1 MRIFCAEL
9 RKLFTSPIFIFVA
22 AAALILNIYLCM
34 SAKPV
39 TISDEEYKSFYGS
52 IEGLSETEKIDHID
66 NALNELYSSE
76 ITYETIMKRGFYR
89 NEAEQA
95 VLVRDYKDYLNG
107 IDEAAKN
114 MTSISIFADK
124 NSFTYRNIS
133 ITPGAYDGVRDVT
146 PEYSPS
152 RGILMAID
160 NNSTDIMLIFIV
172 LTAVTVLFIKEREA
186 SIIGL
191 LKPLRYGRQRL
202 AVVKSLAVF
211 SVCLLFGLFICG
223 SSLLI
228 GLVRFGLGDMSR
240 PIQSL
245 EGFLGCNLPIT
256 VGQTVML
263 IYLVK
268 IAAVFLAGLVFECL
282 CTALFPGFAYLG
294 AGAIAAVEIFLYVT
308 VENTSW
314 ASSLGKINLAAF
326 VRSSE
331 LFKTYLNINLF
342 EQPCNI
348 ITVTIISL
356 TLGIIFAF
364 AGEMLL
370 FSRIS
375 VKDHKSVQIIP
386 SIRYIPKKPFSYGL
400 YKAFVTHKGLF
411 IIMIIAALHIWSAA
425 NYTISYNV
433 DDLWYHS
440 YCDTLSNMT
449 DEQAEQYI
457 EEETSRFEKLY
468 SSMGSAGSAQVL
480 QQIYEQL
487 QAETGFTK
495 AAEQQRYI
503 NSLDSSNKA
512 MFYQTGW
519 RRLFGAE
526 GFAEDMA
533 LTLSASLGIS
543 FAISPL
549 ISYDRRRRLGFLLY
563 TNKHGRKHYFG
574 QNLVL
579 TAIIS
584 FLISS
589 VINIPHFVGILSLYK
604 TEGAEFSVRCIEEF
618 NGFFDISITTY
629 AVLLFLLRTV
639 FLVLC
644 GIIVLFISSKCKS
657 TYTALLIS
665 LAVFALPI
673 MLYLAGAEFILPL
686 CMPFSV
692 NRGVIEGAWV
702 YPLIVVAG
710 SGFVMGNYGILK
722 NKNE

>member
-9 RKLFTSPIFIFVA
+9 RKLFTSPFFIFVA
-22 AAALILNIYLCM
+22 AAAVVLNIYLCL
-34 SAKPV
+34 SAKPIN
-39 TISDEEYKSFYGS
+39 ISDEEYKSFYSS
-52 IEGLSETEKIDHID
+52 INGMSETEKTQYID

-76 ITYETIMKRGFYR
+76 ITYETIMKMEFYR

-95 VLVRDYKDYLNG
+95 ALIRDYEDYLNG

-114 MTSISIFADK
+114 MTSVSIFADK

-133 ITPGAYDGVRDVT
+133 ITPAAYDGVRNVK
-146 PEYSPS
+146 PKYSPS
-152 RGILMAID
+152 QGVLMAID
-160 NNSTDIMLIFIV
+160 NNSTDIMLMFIV

-191 LKPLRYGRQRL
+191 LKPFRYGRQRL
-202 AVVKSLAVF
+202 AAVKSLAVL
-211 SVCLLFGLFICG
+211 SVYVLFGLVICG

-228 GLVRFGLGDMSR
+228 GDLRFGLGDLSR
-240 PIQSL
+240 PIQSV
-245 EGFLGCNLPIT
+245 EGFLGCNLPVT
-256 VGQTVML
+256 VWQAMML

-282 CTALFPGFAYLG
+282 CTALFSGAAYLC
-294 AGAIAAVEIFLYVT
+294 AGVIAAVEIFLYVT
-308 VENTSW
+308 IENTSW
-314 ASSLGKINLAAF
+314 ASSFGKINLAAF
-326 VRSSE
+326 VQSGE

-348 ITVTIISL
+348 ITVTVISL
-356 TLGIIFAF
+356 TLGIVLAF
-364 AGEMLL
+364 GGEMLL
-370 FSRIS
+370 FSRVS

-386 SIRYIPKKPFSYGL
+386 SIRYIPKKPFAYGL
-400 YKAFVTHKGLF
+400 YKAFVTHKGAF
-411 IIMIIAALHIWSAA
+411 IILIIAAVQIGSSI
-425 NYTISYNV
+425 NYTISYNA

-449 DEQAEQYI
+449 EEQAEQYI
-457 EEETSRFEKLY
+457 REESSRFEELY
-468 SSMGSAGSAQVL
+468 NSIGNAGSSMVL

-495 AAEQQRYI
+495 AADQQRYI
-503 NSLDSSNKA
+503 NSLDSPNKA

-519 RRLFGAE
+519 RRLFGTE
-526 GFAEDMA
+526 SFAEDMA
-533 LTLSASLGIS
+533 LTLSAALGIS

-549 ISYDRRRRLGFLLY
+549 ISYDNRRRLGFLLY

-579 TAIIS
+579 TAIMS
-584 FLISS
+584 FLISFM
-589 VINIPHFVGILSLYK
+589 INIPHFIGILSLYK
-604 TEGAEFSVRCIEEF
+604 TDGAEFSVRCIEEF
-618 NGFFDISITTY
+618 NGFFDISITVY
-629 AVLLFLLRTV
+629 AILLFLFRTI

-644 GIIVLFISSKCKS
+644 GIIVLYISSKCKS

-686 CMPFSV
+686 CMPFGV
-692 NRGVIEGAWV
+692 NREVIEGAWV
-702 YPLIVVAG
+702 YPLIVVVG
-710 SGFVMGNYGILK
+710 SGFVMCNYGILK